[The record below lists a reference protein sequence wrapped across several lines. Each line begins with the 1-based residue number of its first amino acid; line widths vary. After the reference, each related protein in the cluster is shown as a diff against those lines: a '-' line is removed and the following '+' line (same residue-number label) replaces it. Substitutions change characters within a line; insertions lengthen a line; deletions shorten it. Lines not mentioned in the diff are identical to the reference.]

1 VSEGDRDSA
10 RQPDPAVAGEERPG
24 TAVAPTAASHAENLV
39 GRELDGRYRVTTL
52 LGKGGMGAV
61 YVARHLALHK
71 EVALK
76 VVRAELAGNGE
87 VATRFAR
94 EAMATAQFEHPHVAS
109 AIDYGTLPE
118 GGAYFVMQL
127 VRGRSLRHLITGG
140 RRLAWRRACMLMA
153 QVADALSAARGA
165 GIIHRDLKPDNIL
178 VEPREDGSELAKV
191 LDFGIAHVAPRD
203 APAPEGAQADRHL
216 TKVGTVMGTPG
227 YMAPEQAVGDSVDH
241 RADLYALGVLL
252 WESITGEELWDA
264 PDLTSTVTR
273 QMTEPVPKLRDRLDD
288 PTLPAELDELVQRLT
303 ARSPDDRPERAGEV
317 RDVLRR
323 LALQERTSA
332 PLAALGPRLRQSV
345 VPRITRIVERYRTL
359 PGARRAQLLG
369 GAGASIAL
377 AMVLALSGGDDESQS
392 SRLSEIVIAAEEAVK
407 PAVRAAREAVA
418 PEPAIPEAA
427 AQDVE
432 TMLEGDR
439 LRVRRPAAR
448 RLLDFEPPEA
458 LPEYI
463 LTIAR
468 FETARTCRTRREII
482 SSMEDAPHEAYLR
495 PLRRMAGAPK
505 RGCGFL
511 SLSDCYGCVR
521 RPLARAIETLEQAFP
536 EAAQPEAG
544 KPTAKAPGQAR

>member
-1 VSEGDRDSA
+1 
-10 RQPDPAVAGEERPG
+10 
-24 TAVAPTAASHAENLV
+24 VAPTTSARAEDLV

-61 YVARHLALHK
+61 YVAQHLALHK

-127 VRGRSLRHLITGG
+127 VRGRGLRHLITNG
-140 RRLAWRRACMLMA
+140 RRLEWRRACMLMA
-153 QVADALSAARGA
+153 QVADALSAARAA

-191 LDFGIAHVAPRD
+191 LDFGIAHVTPRD

-227 YMAPEQAVGDSVDH
+227 YMAPEQAVGDVVDH

-288 PTLPAELDELVQRLT
+288 PTLPADLDALVQGLT
-303 ARSPDDRPERAGEV
+303 ARSPEDRPDQAGEV
-317 RDVLRR
+317 RDTLRR
-323 LALQERTSA
+323 LALQERVSA
-332 PLAALGPRLRQSV
+332 PLAELGPRLRQTL
-345 VPRITRIVERYRTL
+345 VPRVTRIVERYRSL
-359 PGARRAQLLG
+359 PPARRTQLLG
-369 GAGASIAL
+369 GTGAGVAL
-377 AMVLALSGGDDESQS
+377 VLVLALAGGEDDKSDS
-392 SRLSEIVIAAEEAVK
+392 HLSEIVVAAEAAVK

-418 PEPAIPEAA
+418 PEPDIPEAA
-427 AQDVE
+427 AEDVE
-432 TMLEGDR
+432 QMLEGER

-448 RLLDFEPPEA
+448 RLLAFDPQEA
-458 LPEYI
+458 LPEHI

-468 FETARTCRTRREII
+468 FEAARTCRDRREII
-482 SSMEDAPHEAYLR
+482 SSMEDAPHEAYLQ
-495 PLRRMAGAPK
+495 PLRRMASAPK

-521 RPLARAIETLEQAFP
+521 QPLRRAIETLEQAFP
-536 EAAQPEAG
+536 EAVPQEAG
-544 KPTAKAPGQAR
+544 KATAKAPAQSE